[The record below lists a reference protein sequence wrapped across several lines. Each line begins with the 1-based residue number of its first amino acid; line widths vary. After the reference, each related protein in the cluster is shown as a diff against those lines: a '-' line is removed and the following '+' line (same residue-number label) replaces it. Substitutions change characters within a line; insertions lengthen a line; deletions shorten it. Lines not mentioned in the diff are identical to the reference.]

1 MNAVLRGLIGLVGLF
16 NLILGLGFLF
26 TPARTAAPFFL
37 TADNIQGLATLRA
50 DFSGFFI
57 LAAAC
62 AFYGAWKQYAAPLLV
77 PMALFSIAI
86 LGRSIGLVLDGV
98 TSTAFT
104 PMIVEAVMIAILLT
118 GWRSYNSASS
128 AD

>member
-1 MNAVLRGLIGLVGLF
+1 MNSVLRGLIGLVGLF

-37 TADNIQGLATLRA
+37 SAGNIQGLATLRA

-62 AFYGAWKQYAAPLLV
+62 ALYGAWKQYATPLLV
-77 PMALFSIAI
+77 PIALFAIAI
-86 LGRSIGLVLDGV
+86 LGRSIGLLIDGV
-98 TSTAFT
+98 TPTAFT

-118 GWRSYNSASS
+118 GWRSYSRASS
-128 AD
+128 AN